1 MISIRKYRMVPFLI
15 LAVIF
20 ISGCTGL
27 RKLPVGEHLFTG
39 ASISYDS
46 VKGLSDRRKIN
57 SELYGLIKSTNTKFL
72 WMRPFL
78 SIHNMVREPEKDKGF
93 RYFMKYKL
101 GEKPVLL
108 SDLNLEQITEAMEN
122 RLENRGHFYAR
133 STVDVVEKKKTATVE
148 FSINA
153 GSYYTIK
160 SVKYPPGSSFL
171 KEKIKSSGSQS
182 LISPGSYYNVD
193 LIKQERVR
201 IDRLLKNHGFF
212 YFSPDYLLYDA
223 DSTLGNRQIKLSLNV
238 KPDTP
243 EVSRKAYL
251 LDKIYLYDDFSLQKY
266 NPDTTIIDNIY
277 YISANHQFKKNTI
290 LDAVFLRPD
299 SLYSRQDH
307 YNTLSQMMGLGVYKF
322 ANARFT
328 ISDTLNRK
336 MDVGIYLTP
345 QKKMSMGAEISGA
358 VKTNNYIG
366 PGLNLSFRNRNT
378 FRGAELLTV
387 NLGGRFETQL
397 SGEYEGETSYEVTLD
412 GTLTFPRFVPF
423 RFNRNLSR
431 QYVPKTIINAGG
443 GLYSR
448 VRYYELHSFN
458 LRFGY
463 QWRSSERISHT
474 FYPADMSFTNLANS
488 SAEFEDY
495 LEQNPTIRRSFEEQ
509 FILGGSYVFT
519 YSNMHKTNRRTNFF
533 ISEGIDISGNLA
545 SLLMTGI
552 NGKPPGPDN
561 QYKIL
566 DVPYSQFFRLR
577 NEIRYFI
584 NMGKKDRLAWRII
597 VAGGIP
603 YGNST
608 TMPYVKQ
615 FFVGGTNSVRAFRAR
630 TVGPGTYSPPD
641 TLSTLY
647 VDQAG
652 DIKIET
658 SLEYRFPIYG
668 YLKGAFFVDAGNI
681 WLVNKDEQRPGGKFD
696 AKDFYKELAV
706 GTGLGLRIDISFV
719 VVRFDLAFPL
729 RKPYLPEGDRWG
741 FKNINLGSPS
751 WRKENI
757 ILNIAIGYPF

>member
-1 MISIRKYRMVPFLI
+1 MKFIPVYRAMLFL
-15 LAVIF
+15 LPAVVLF
-20 ISGCTGL
+20 SGCTGL
-27 RKLPVGEHLFTG
+27 RKLSDDEYLFTG
-39 ASISYDS
+39 ATLHYDS
-46 VKGLSDRRKIN
+46 IKGLSDKQKIN
-57 SELYGLIKSTNTKFL
+57 SELYGLIKSTNTRFL

-78 SIHNMVREPEKDKGF
+78 SIHNLLKEPKKEKGWRHF
-93 RYFMKYKL
+93 IKYKL

-108 SDLNLEQITEAMEN
+108 SDLNLPQINDAMEN
-122 RLENRGHFYAR
+122 RLENRGHFYAK
-133 STVDVVEKKKTATVE
+133 SDFEMIKKKKTASVN
-148 FSINA
+148 FSIDA
-153 GSYYTIK
+153 GNYYTIK
-160 SVKYPPGSSFL
+160 SMKYPAGNTYL
-171 KEKIKSSGSQS
+171 KEKIKQSGFQS
-182 LISPGSYYNVD
+182 LITPGLYYNLS
-193 LIKQERVR
+193 LIKQERAR
-201 IDRLLKNHGFF
+201 IDRYLKNHGFF

-223 DSTLGNRQIKLSLNV
+223 DSTLGNRQIELSLNL
-238 KPDTP
+238 KPDMP
-243 EVSRKAYL
+243 EISRKAYL
-251 LDKIYLYDDFSLQKY
+251 LDKIYLYDDFSLRKY

-277 YISANHQFKKNTI
+277 YISAKHQFKKNTI
-290 LDAVFLRPD
+290 LEAVFLRPD

-307 YNTLSQMMGLGVYKF
+307 YNTLSQMMGLGIYKF

-336 MDVGIYLTP
+336 MNVGIYLTP

-387 NLGGRFETQL
+387 TLGGRFETQF
-397 SGEYEGETSYEVTLD
+397 SGEYEGETSYEITLD
-412 GTLTFPRFVPF
+412 GTLSFPRFVPF
-423 RFNRNLSR
+423 RIFRKLSR

-463 QWRSSERISHT
+463 QWQASERISHT
-474 FYPADMSFTNLANS
+474 LYPADMSFTNLANS
-488 SAEFEDY
+488 SPEFEEY
-495 LEQNPTIRRSFEEQ
+495 LDQNPTIRRSFEEQ
-509 FILGGSYVFT
+509 FILGLSYVFT
-519 YSNMHKTNRRTNFF
+519 YSNMHQTNRKTNFF
-533 ISEGIDISGNLA
+533 ISEAVDVSGNMA

-552 NGKPPGPDN
+552 NGKSPGPDN

-584 NMGKKDRLAWRII
+584 NVGKKDKLAWRVI

-630 TVGPGTYSPPD
+630 TVGPGTYTRSD
-641 TLSTLY
+641 TLSKAY

-652 DIKIET
+652 DIKVES

-668 YLKGAFFVDAGNI
+668 YFKGAFFVDAGNI
-681 WLVNKDEQRPGGKFD
+681 WLVNEDEQRPGGKFSTT
-696 AKDFYKELAV
+696 DFYKELAV
-706 GTGLGLRIDISFV
+706 GTGFGARVDFSFV
-719 VVRFDLAFPL
+719 VIRFDVAFPL
-729 RKPYLPEGDRWG
+729 RKPYFPEGERWVFDR
-741 FKNINLGSPS
+741 IALGSSS
-751 WRKENI
+751 WRKQNL
-757 ILNIAIGYPF
+757 ILNFAIGYPF

>member
-1 MISIRKYRMVPFLI
+1 MIVTRKYRVVLFLI
-15 LAVIF
+15 LTMIF
-20 ISGCTGL
+20 FSGCTGL
-27 RKLPVGEHLFTG
+27 RKLPDEQFLFTG

-46 VKGLSDRRKIN
+46 IKGLSDRRKIN
-57 SELYGLIKSTNTKFL
+57 GELSGLIKSTNTKFL

-78 SIHNMVREPEKDKGF
+78 SIHNMVKEPKKDKGI
-93 RYFMKYKL
+93 RYFIKYKL

-108 SDLNLEQITEAMEN
+108 SSLNLQQINDAMEN
-122 RLENRGHFYAR
+122 RLENRGHFYAT
-133 STVDVVEKKKTATVE
+133 SSYDIIKKKKTASVE
-148 FSINA
+148 FSIDA
-153 GSYYTIK
+153 GSFYTINA
-160 SVKYPPGSSFL
+160 VTYPVGSSQL
-171 KEKIKSSGSQS
+171 KQKIRNSGFQS
-182 LISPGSYYNVD
+182 LITPGSYYNLS
-193 LIKQERVR
+193 LIKQERSR
-201 IDRLLKNHGFF
+201 IDRYLKNQGFF

-223 DSTLGNRQIKLSLNV
+223 DSTLGNRQIKLSLNL

-243 EVSRKAYL
+243 EISRKAYL
-251 LDKIYLYDDFSLQKY
+251 LDKIYVYDDFSLENY
-266 NPDTTIIDNIY
+266 TPDTTLIDNIY
-277 YISANHQFKKNTI
+277 YISAKNQFRENTI

-299 SLYSRQDH
+299 SLYSRQNH

-328 ISDTLNRK
+328 ISDTLNSK

-378 FRGAELLTV
+378 FRGAELLTIT
-387 NLGGRFETQL
+387 LGGRFETQF
-397 SGEYEGETSYEVTLD
+397 SGEYKGETSYEITLD

-423 RFNRNLSR
+423 RFNRELSR

-443 GLYSR
+443 GLFSR

-458 LRFGY
+458 SRFGY
-463 QWRSSERISHT
+463 QWRSSDRITQT
-474 FYPADMSFTNLANS
+474 FFPADLSFTNLSNS
-488 SAEFEDY
+488 SEEFEEY
-495 LEQNPTIRRSFEEQ
+495 LNQNPTIRRSFEEQ
-509 FILGGSYVFT
+509 FIIGSSYVFT
-519 YSNMHKTNRRTNFF
+519 YSNMHETNRRTNFF
-533 ISEGIDISGNLA
+533 ISEGIDVSGNLA
-545 SLLMTGI
+545 SLMMTGI
-552 NGKPPGPDN
+552 KGKPPGQDN

-566 DVPYSQFFRLR
+566 NVPYSQFFRLR

-597 VAGGIP
+597 LAGGIP

-630 TVGPGTYSPPD
+630 TVGPGTYLPPD
-641 TLSTLY
+641 TLSSVY

-668 YLKGAFFVDAGNI
+668 YFKGAFFVDAGNI
-681 WLVNKDEQRPGGKFD
+681 WLVNEDEQRPGGKFESD
-696 AKDFYKELAV
+696 RFFKELAV
-706 GTGLGLRIDISFV
+706 GTGFGARIDFSFV
-719 VVRFDLAFPL
+719 VIRFDLAFPL
-729 RKPYLPEGDRWG
+729 RKPYLPEGERWV
-741 FKNINLGSPS
+741 FNKIDLGSNS